1 MIKFIDTL
9 DCIVSR
15 AAFLAFVP
23 VILKFASKRLK
34 LRKADRFLM
43 KIHEP
48 AGKAALVLASLHA
61 LASLTEYAETGLLP
75 YLLGLLCLA
84 STAAALL
91 SGLRRQAFHPDWR
104 RLHRIFT
111 VVFLLTFVLHILLAK
126 C

>member
-9 DCIVSR
+9 DFIVSR

-48 AGKAALVLASLHA
+48 AGKAAPAASDIHRPLSSHLRA
-61 LASLTEYAETGLLP
+61 AHPACQMLMPAFRETGL
-75 YLLGLLCLA
+75 
-84 STAAALL
+84 TA
-91 SGLRRQAFHPDWR
+91 D
-104 RLHRIFT
+104 T
-111 VVFLLTFVLHILLAK
+111 
-126 C
+126 